1 MSTTLA
7 ARTCTRGIAGETVR
21 MIQASHTIAT
31 DVIERTYASLRPTIY
46 RPSGATVKRADKSA
60 GTPAGSVGAPA
71 PARMRSSDVVLTVH
85 RT

>member
-7 ARTCTRGIAGETVR
+7 ARTCTRGIARGTVR

-31 DVIERTYASLRPTIY
+31 DVIERTYASLRPTTY
-46 RPSGATVKRADKSA
+46 RPSGTSVKRVEKTT
-60 GTPAGSVGAPA
+60 GTPAGSVLAPA
-71 PARMRSSDVVLTVH
+71 PTRLRASDVVLTVH